1 MVDGRILPWTED
13 LQSESYPVWIG
24 WGAGQRDVYF
34 LNRDGVVDTTFSIT
48 PYYPD
53 DPEDYVYIMNLIL
66 ELRTEDA
73 PSSGL
78 MLISK
83 K

>member
-34 LNRDGVVDTTFSIT
+34 LNRDGVVDTTFDIT